1 MVPQNRIILELRV
14 QTTLSVT
21 SRVVYKESQ
30 STLFLGG
37 LGLET
42 ASPQCLQHW
51 QAKMCCF
58 IKHQY
63 MIDSDF
69 STELKRADE

>member
-1 MVPQNRIILELRV
+1 MVPQNHIILELRM
-14 QTTLSVT
+14 QTTLSIT

-37 LGLET
+37 FGLET
-42 ASPQCLQHW
+42 ACGTGT
-51 QAKMCCF
+51 AKMCCF

-63 MIDSDF
+63 MIDSDC